1 MVLEKIND
9 TGDIRSLNKDELETL
24 AGEIRSFLI
33 NKISEKGGH
42 LASNLGVVELTLALH
57 LVYDFPKDKII
68 WDVGHQSYTHKIL
81 TGRKDRFDTLRTFG
95 GLSGFPKRSESD
107 CDSFDTGHSSTSI
120 SAGLGFVRARD
131 LCGDDYSVVSV
142 IGDGALTGGLA
153 YEALNNAS
161 QVKSNYVIVL
171 NDNEMSISENVG
183 GLSVYLSSLRTS
195 DAYTELKSGVENT
208 LNKIPVYGT
217 KVAARIRNTK
227 NGIRQILLPGMF
239 FDDLGIKYLGPFD
252 GHNIGQLVKALREAK
267 RFAGPVVVHVKTQ
280 KGRGYEPARKHP
292 SRFHGA
298 EPFEIETGLPKV
310 RKRKANYQDVFATVM
325 CKTAAKMDKLVAI
338 TAAMPEGT
346 GLKRFRCMYPER
358 FFDVGIAE
366 AHAVTFAAGRAL
378 AGCVPVFAV
387 YSSFLQRAYDQI
399 IHDVCL
405 QNLHVVFAVD
415 RAGIAGAD
423 GETHQGIFDLSYLSG
438 IPGMTVMAPKNK
450 WELADMLTYAI
461 QTHSGPIALRYP
473 RGEAYDGFHEMR
485 SPIRFGKSEIMYDE
499 KDIAL
504 IAVGSMVKV
513 AAAVRGRLRDAGY
526 SCSLINARFVKP
538 IDEELLLNVSKE
550 HRLIVTLEEN
560 VRSGGFGD
568 HVLEY
573 LNDIGSDARV
583 INIALPDDYVPQG
596 NVDILRSEMCIDE
609 DSVLERVIAEYV
621 GMLEE
626 YE

>member
-1 MVLEKIND
+1 MNVPDHVAIILDGNGRWAKAKGMPRTYGHMKGCANLESICD
-9 TGDIRSLNKDELETL
+9 
-24 AGEIRSFLI
+24 
-33 NKISEKGGH
+33 
-42 LASNLGVVELTLALH
+42 
-57 LVYDFPKDKII
+57 
-68 WDVGHQSYTHKIL
+68 DV
-81 TGRKDRFDTLRTFG
+81 R
-95 GLSGFPKRSESD
+95 
-107 CDSFDTGHSSTSI
+107 
-120 SAGLGFVRARD
+120 
-131 LCGDDYSVVSV
+131 
-142 IGDGALTGGLA
+142 
-153 YEALNNAS
+153 
-161 QVKSNYVIVL
+161 
-171 NDNEMSISENVG
+171 
-183 GLSVYLSSLRTS
+183 
-195 DAYTELKSGVENT
+195 
-208 LNKIPVYGT
+208 
-217 KVAARIRNTK
+217 
-227 NGIRQILLPGMF
+227 
-239 FDDLGIKYLGPFD
+239 DLGIKYLGPFD

-366 AHAVTFAAGRAL
+366 AHAVTFAAGMAL